1 MVFILAET
9 VAGYGLLKID
19 DKGSIKTVQKV
30 EELFKVPENA
40 KKVLNICQFKPFAS
54 LDEAHKASILGE
66 KPEDKLPKNLR
77 SLLKT
82 YIVKKEPKS
91 TLLLENPK
99 LGAMINKKFKI
110 KCKANA
116 VALEV
121 VRNIRQ
127 HLVEFL
133 DELDGKERTIMKRG
147 LAHHFSR
154 YKLQFTAEKEDYMII
169 QAVKLLEDLDKWLNQ
184 LSMRLREW
192 FGTNFPELQKI
203 VNDNLLFAKI
213 VYKAKTRV
221 GCLTCDMSDFLE
233 EELEKQVKDAAKYS
247 MGTKITEE
255 DLDRVNNLA
264 KFVIDY
270 SEDRGRLVSYLKSR
284 MESIAPNLT
293 AVVGEKVG
301 AKLIAHAGSLQS
313 LAKCPASTLQ
323 IMGAEKALF
332 RAMKARSSTPKYGHI
347 YHASLVGSS
356 NSKIRGKVARTLA
369 CKASLATR
377 VDAFDTKNNNP
388 ELGLKLKRAV
398 EQRIEILTH
407 GKSGH
412 YKKPLIQVVEPKATI
427 TKTKQFQEKS
437 DIVADGSTKKRKIV
451 EVEKTDSSEPKKVKK
466 EKKKKKKKRKL
477 EEAVKTES
485 TDTPSPKKKKAKK
498 EKKKKKKK
506 SA

>member
-19 DKGSIKTVQKV
+19 DKGAIKTVKKV
-30 EELFKVPENA
+30 ENLFKDTEKA
-40 KKVLNICQFKPFAS
+40 KKALNLCQFKPFSSLEDAHNAS
-54 LDEAHKASILGE
+54 LLGE
-66 KPEDKLPKNLR
+66 KPDDKLPKSLK

-91 TLLLENPK
+91 ILYLENPK
-99 LGAMINKKFKI
+99 LGTMINKKFKI
-110 KCKANA
+110 KCKANT

-127 HLVEFL
+127 YLVEFL

-154 YKLQFTAEKEDYMII
+154 YKLQFSAEKEDYMII

-203 VNDNLLFAKI
+203 VNDNLLFAQI

-221 GCLTCDMSDFLE
+221 GCLTTDMSGFLE
-233 EELEKQVKDAAKYS
+233 EALEKEVKDAAKYS
-247 MGTKITEE
+247 MGTKIAE
-255 DLDRVNNLA
+255 DDLQRVNNLA

-270 SEDRGRLVSYLKSR
+270 SEDRNRLVMYLKSR
-284 MESIAPNLT
+284 METIAPNLT

-377 VDAFDTKNNNP
+377 VDAFDTKNSDP
-388 ELGLKLKRAV
+388 ELGMKLKRSV
-398 EQRIEILTH
+398 ERRIEILTH

-412 YKKPLIQVVEPKATI
+412 YKKPLIQEVSSTPTI

-437 DIVADGSTKKRKIV
+437 DVVVADTKKRKIV
-451 EVEKTDSSEPKKVKK
+451 KVENTESAEPAKKAKK
-466 EKKKKKKKRKL
+466 EKKKKKKRKIA
-477 EEAVKTES
+477 EVEKVES
-485 TDTPSPKKKKAKK
+485 SEPKKAKK

-506 SA
+506 KTKA